1 MPSHLRQSHNQSQ
14 SYDPYNIALAPND
27 GEAESDRPQEIYQA
41 QSRPQNLRPHQL
53 ELGTND
59 GGAKSGIS
67 GLNLGA
73 GLFSDGE
80 PTTAALVARDKE
92 LNQLKLWSPSQ
103 NNFQTVSDADE
114 REERNK

>member
-1 MPSHLRQSHNQSQ
+1 MPSHLRQSQNQSQ

-27 GEAESDRPQEIYQA
+27 GGAESDRPQDAYPSQN
-41 QSRPQNLRPHQL
+41 RPQNVRPHQL
-53 ELGTND
+53 ELGANN
-59 GGAKSGIS
+59 GGTKSGIS

-73 GLFSDGE
+73 GLFSERE
-80 PTTAALVARDKE
+80 PDTAAVVARDKE
-92 LNQLKLWSPSQ
+92 LTQLKLWSPGQ

>member
-27 GEAESDRPQEIYQA
+27 GEAESDRRQDAYEEQN
-41 QSRPQNLRPHQL
+41 RPANLRPQHL
-53 ELGTND
+53 DLGTND
-59 GGAKSGIS
+59 GRAKSGIS

-80 PTTAALVARDKE
+80 PTTAAVVARDKE

-114 REERNK
+114 REQRNK